1 MKYEDY
7 EKIRANSE
15 KIKKLNDHFN
25 RLLPYFEDKDGSGN
39 YDETA
44 YNAFIEDLL
53 FGTDEGSNPDPDKWI
68 NEALS
73 PQGFASMIGPL
84 NNLFS
89 SNENGGKAA
98 PRWACVP
105 RCMPPQQILSLH
117 VKCAAPQF

>member
-39 YDETA
+39 YNETA

-53 FGTDEGSNPDPDKWI
+53 FGTDQGSRDDPDYWI
-68 NEALS
+68 NQALS
-73 PQGFASMIGPL
+73 PQSFASMIGPL

-89 SNENGGKAA
+89 SNENGAKRLPGGHAS
-98 PRWACVP
+98 PDACLP
-105 RCMPPQQILSLH
+105 NRY
-117 VKCAAPQF
+117 